1 MRAHIIRRVVI
12 PSLAAGT
19 RLGPY
24 EVVAPVAAGGMGHVY
39 RGVDT
44 RLDRQV
50 AIKVLPQEF
59 AADAQLRQRFDREA
73 RIVGS
78 LNHPH
83 ICVLYDIGEQ
93 QDIAYLVME
102 YLEGETLAARLSRG
116 PLPAEDVVQYATEI
130 ADALDRAHRH
140 GVIHRDLKPGNV
152 MLTRTGTKLL
162 DFGLARAPAEQ
173 LFSSETRPPGDTPIT
188 ALGVLVG
195 TLQYMSPEQ
204 LEGRAVDART
214 DLFALGALIYEMA
227 TGQRAFPGQSQ
238 ASIIAGI
245 LNHQPPPP
253 SSHQPLSPRWL
264 DHIVGRC
271 LEKDPED
278 RWQTA
283 RDVVLELRTRRDE
296 PDVTVAPE
304 QAPTVPPIAWLIA
317 GVVVAAVLA
326 IAAAS
331 KWFSSPAAGDVSVR
345 ALMTPPDRMLF
356 QLTGDFAGP
365 PAISPD
371 GKSIVFAAVDPL
383 GKRQLWIRRL
393 DSLRPEPLP
402 STDDGTF
409 PFWSPDSRSIA
420 FFAAGRLKRLDLDAG
435 SALAL
440 CDALG
445 GRGGSWGP
453 NDAIL
458 FSPGVRGGL
467 QQVSASGGTPS
478 PVTAIEGTPFTSH
491 RWPQILPDGRRFL
504 YLAVQQEQGRDQS
517 AVFLGSLA
525 GGQPKQ
531 LFRTSSQA
539 VFSRGHLLFLRDQTL
554 WSQPFDAA
562 TATLSGAPA
571 AVARDVMQDP
581 TIWRGIFDANESGVL
596 VYQSGQPGTQLTM
609 YDRQGH
615 QVGTIGDRAIMFDVN
630 ISPDGRSVAINRGD
644 PADIWIYELARGTSL
659 RLTFDLRNETLPVW
673 SPDNRFVAYAR
684 IERNGKAAV
693 MEAPLAGGEAK
704 ALLPVGDDTASDW
717 SSDGKYLLLRQGEM
731 AMSAGD
737 IWVAPVGE
745 QAGGAKP
752 HPLMVTPFAEYH
764 AQFSPDDKWVSYV
777 SNESGR
783 DEVYI
788 MPFHPEAPVST
799 AHSVTSRV
807 RVSIGGGVLPR
818 WRSDGSEL
826 FYLAPD
832 LRLMSASIQASG
844 SSISVTKLTPLFGLN
859 PKPLG
864 WVYDVM
870 PDGQRFLVNSLG
882 DEGTRPLVL
891 VTQWN
896 AGSEPG
902 LRSSE

>member
-1 MRAHIIRRVVI
+1 MI

-50 AIKVLPQEF
+50 AIKVLPPQF

-73 RIVGS
+73 RSVGS

-93 QDIAYLVME
+93 NGVAYLVME

-173 LFSSETRPPGDTPIT
+173 IFGSETRPPGDTPIT
-188 ALGVLVG
+188 ALGALVG

-204 LEGRAVDART
+204 LEGPAIDART
-214 DLFALGALIYEMA
+214 DLFALGAVIYEMA
-227 TGQRAFPGQSQ
+227 TGERAFPGQSQ

-245 LNHQPPPP
+245 LNHHPPPP
-253 SSHQPLSPRWL
+253 SSRQPLSPRWL
-264 DHIVGRC
+264 DHIVSRC

-283 RDVVLELRTRRDE
+283 RDIVLELRTRRDE
-296 PDVTVAPE
+296 PAAPATAE
-304 QAPTVPPIAWLIA
+304 TAARVPPFAWLFVGLVA
-317 GVVVAAVLA
+317 AAVLGVT
-326 IAAAS
+326 AAS
-331 KWFSSPAAGDVSVR
+331 NWLTPAKTSALSVR
-345 ALMTPPDRMLF
+345 ALMPPPDRMLF

-383 GKRQLWIRRL
+383 GKRQLWIRHL
-393 DSLRPEPLP
+393 DSLTPEPLP
-402 STDDGTF
+402 STEDATF
-409 PFWSPDSRSIA
+409 PFWSPDNRAVA
-420 FFAAGRLKRLDLDAG
+420 FFAAGKLRRLDLDAG

-453 NDAIL
+453 NDTIV
-458 FSPGVRGGL
+458 FSPGLRGGL
-467 QQVSASGGTPS
+467 QQVAASGGSPT
-478 PVTAIEGTPFTSH
+478 PVTSIDGTPYTSH
-491 RWPQILPDGRRFL
+491 RWPQILPDGRHFV

-517 AVFLGSLA
+517 AVFLASLT
-525 GGQPKQ
+525 GRQPQ
-531 LFRTSSQA
+531 LLFRSSSQA
-539 VFSRGHLLFLRDQTL
+539 VFANGHLLFLRDQTL
-554 WSQPFDAA
+554 WAQPFDPDSAA
-562 TATLSGAPA
+562 LSGAPA
-571 AVARDVMQDP
+571 AVARDVMHDP
-581 TIWRGIFDANESGVL
+581 TIWRSIFDANESGVL

-615 QVGTIGDRAIMFDVN
+615 QVGTVGERAIMFDVN
-630 ISPDGRSVAINRGD
+630 ISPDGRNVAINRGD

-659 RLTFDLRNETLPVW
+659 RLTFDQRNETLPVW
-673 SPDNRFVAYAR
+673 SPDNHFVAYAR
-684 IERNGKAAV
+684 IERSGKAAV
-693 MEAPLAGGEAK
+693 MDAPLAGGEAK
-704 ALLPVGDDTASDW
+704 ELLPPGDDTASDW

-737 IWVAPVGE
+737 IWVAPVNGSE
-745 QAGGAKP
+745 GNVKP
-752 HPLMVTPFAEYH
+752 HPLMVTPFTEYH

-788 MPFHPEAPVST
+788 MPFRPDAPVAE

-807 RVSIGGGVLPR
+807 RVSTGGGVLPR
-818 WRSDGSEL
+818 WRKDGSEL

-832 LRLMSASIQASG
+832 LQLMTASLQSTTNT
-844 SSISVTKLTPLFGLN
+844 ISVTKVTPLFGLN

-891 VTQWN
+891 VTQW
-896 AGSEPG
+896 AGG
-902 LRSSE
+902 K